1 MKNITKSIRY
11 MALAAAA
18 LPMSLSLLTSCS
30 NDRDEE
36 LLVRNEVKF
45 TTAISESVQS
55 RADVAYT
62 PADDSML
69 DVYYGSLGA
78 IRKGTYAYSDKGWS
92 ATEPLYWDGLD
103 ASDERYTFYAVAPA
117 EYEYGTVQA
126 DQSTVDVD
134 NFTAS
139 DLLVA
144 RSTVT
149 AKNTPVAFTLK
160 HVLSQLVV
168 NVQTTNDE
176 TALTEDELAATS
188 VTIGGLKTAYTLTEG
203 TTAEVPATAVAKDD
217 PATGLKAHKDG
228 NAHRFIAPAQELAAD
243 ALTFTFTVT
252 IGGSE
257 ATYLYKAPATTLAA
271 GTITAFSITIKK
283 TGVTLGGITLT
294 DWSTGEEQQVEVNYA
309 SIQVGTI
316 AGAAEGDE
324 LTLNLLNLLD
334 KSPAVA
340 ATATYT
346 YTKTSAEDAE
356 TPTYAW
362 ISEAPLYWNE
372 IANDDTYSGTFTA
385 LYKAADGTWSTGR
398 VDNVAHGEAPS
409 FNSLTQA
416 MAKMTIT
423 LVKGDGIS
431 DVNTEVTGRI
441 VTLKKPTTTPAVNA
455 DGDPVI
461 TLGNAPE
468 NIGFDNEVAFVVAPQ
483 DITADNVI
491 TLTRANGNT
500 YTLALNTLTEV
511 FGETAPAIVAG
522 THYQLTLTVNET
534 SVAITATIAEWT
546 DVPGSGTVTP
556 DFQ

>member
-45 TTAISESVQS
+45 TTAISETVQS
-55 RADVAYT
+55 RADVEYT
-62 PADDSML
+62 PADDSKL

-78 IRKGTYAYSDKGWS
+78 NRKGTYAYSDKGWS

-117 EYEYGTVQA
+117 GKYGAVQA

-144 RSTVT
+144 RSYVT

-176 TALTEDELAATS
+176 TALTEDELASTT
-188 VTIGGLKTAYTLTEG
+188 VTIGGLQTAYDLTEG
-203 TTAEVPATAVAKDD
+203 TTAEVPATAVAKDA

-228 NAHRFIAPAQELAAD
+228 NAHRFIAPAQGD
-243 ALTFTFTVT
+243 VALTFTFTVT
-252 IGGSE
+252 IGDSE
-257 ATYLYKAPATTLAA
+257 ATYLYKAPATTLTA

-283 TGVTLGGITLT
+283 TGVTLGDITLT

-324 LTLNLLNLLD
+324 LTLNLLD
-334 KSPAVA
+334 KNSDVA

-346 YTKTSAEDAE
+346 YTKTSADDAE
-356 TPTYAW
+356 TSTYAW
-362 ISEAPLYWNE
+362 ISEAPLYWNN

-385 LYKAADGTWSTGR
+385 LYEAADGTWSTGK
-398 VDNVAHGEAPS
+398 VDGVVHGEAPS

-423 LVKGDGIS
+423 LVGGDGIS
-431 DVNTEVTGRI
+431 NVNTEVTGRI
-441 VTLKKPTTTPAVNA
+441 VTLKKSTTTPAVNA
-455 DGDPVI
+455 DGTPATI
-461 TLGNAPE
+461 TLGDAPE
-468 NIGFDNEVAFVVAPQ
+468 SIGFANEVAFAVAPQ
-483 DITADNVI
+483 GIAADNVI

-500 YTLALNTLTEV
+500 YTVKLSELKDAQQAAI
-511 FGETAPAIVAG
+511 FGTNGIEAG
-522 THYQLTLTVNET
+522 NHYKLTLTVKET
-534 SVAITATIAEWT
+534 SVAISATIAPWT
-546 DVPGSGTVTP
+546 DVTGSGTVTP

>member
-45 TTAISESVQS
+45 TTAISETVQS
-55 RADVAYT
+55 RADVEYT
-62 PADDSML
+62 PADGSLL

-78 IRKGTYAYSDKGWS
+78 TRKGTYAYSGKGWI

-103 ASDERYTFYAVAPA
+103 ASDEGYTFYAVAPA
-117 EYEYGTVQA
+117 GEYGAVQA
-126 DQSTVDVD
+126 DQSDVA

-149 AKNTPVAFTLK
+149 EKNKPVAFTLK

-168 NVQTTNDE
+168 NVKTSTDDN
-176 TALTEDELAATS
+176 ALTDEELASTTVA
-188 VTIGGLKTAYTLTEG
+188 IGGLQTAYDLADG
-203 TTAEVPATAVAKDD
+203 TDVNAPATAVAKDA

-228 NAHRFIAPAQELAAD
+228 NAHRFIAPPQTLAD
-243 ALTFTFTVT
+243 YALTFTFTVT
-252 IGGSE
+252 IGDSE
-257 ATYLYKAPATTLAA
+257 ATYLYKAPATTLTA

-283 TGVTLGGITLT
+283 TGVTLGDITLT
-294 DWSTGEEQQVEVNYA
+294 DWSTGEERQVAVNYA

-324 LTLNLLNLLD
+324 LTLNLLD
-334 KSPAVA
+334 KKSDVA

-346 YTKTSAEDAE
+346 YTKTSADDAE

-385 LYKAADGTWSTGR
+385 LYEAADGTWSTGK
-398 VDNVAHGEAPS
+398 VDNVVHGGAPS

-416 MAKMTIT
+416 MAKMTII
-423 LVKGDGIS
+423 LENGEGIS
-431 DVNTEVTGRI
+431 DEVTGRI
-441 VTLKKPTTTPAVNA
+441 VTLKKSTTTPAVDA
-455 DGDPVI
+455 DGNPVI
-461 TLGNAPE
+461 TLGDAPE
-468 NIGFDNEVAFVVAPQ
+468 SIGFDNGVAFAVAPQ
-483 DITADNVI
+483 DIAADNVV

-500 YTLALNTLTEV
+500 YTLALNTLTEA
-511 FGETAPAIVAG
+511 FGETPAIAAG
-522 THYQLTLTVNET
+522 KHYQLTLTVKET
-534 SVAITATIAEWT
+534 SVAISATIAPWT
-546 DVPGSGTVTP
+546 DVTGSGTVTP

>member
-78 IRKGTYAYSDKGWS
+78 NRKGTYAYSDKGWS

-117 EYEYGTVQA
+117 GEYGAVQA
-126 DQSTVDVD
+126 DQSNVD

-168 NVQTTNDE
+168 NVKTSTDNN
-176 TALTEDELAATS
+176 ALTDEELASTT
-188 VTIGGLKTAYTLTEG
+188 VTIGGLQTAYDLTEG
-203 TTAEVPATAVAKDD
+203 TTAEVPATAVAKDA

-228 NAHRFIAPAQELAAD
+228 NAHHFIAPAQYAD

-252 IGGSE
+252 IGGSK
-257 ATYLYKAPATTLAA
+257 ATYLYTAPATTLAA

-283 TGVTLGGITLT
+283 TGVTLGDITLT

-316 AGAAEGDE
+316 EGAAEGDE
-324 LTLNLLNLLD
+324 LTLNLLD
-334 KSPAVA
+334 KNSDVA
-340 ATATYT
+340 ATATYA
-346 YTKTSAEDAE
+346 YTKTSADDAE
-356 TPTYAW
+356 TPTW

-385 LYKAADGTWSTGR
+385 LYEAADGTWSTGR
-398 VDNVAHGEAPS
+398 VDNVVHGGAPS

-423 LVKGDGIS
+423 LVKGEGIS

-441 VTLKKPTTTPAVNA
+441 VTLKKPTTPPAVDA

-461 TLGNAPE
+461 NLSEDPE
-468 NIGFDNEVAFVVAPQ
+468 SIEFANGKAFAVAPQ
-483 DITADNVI
+483 NIGADNVV

-500 YTLALNTLTEV
+500 YTLALNTLTEA
-511 FGETAPAIVAG
+511 FGETPAIAAG
-522 THYQLTLTVNET
+522 KHYQLTLTVKET
-534 SVAITATIAEWT
+534 SVAISATIAPWT
-546 DVPGSGTVTP
+546 DVTGSGTVTP